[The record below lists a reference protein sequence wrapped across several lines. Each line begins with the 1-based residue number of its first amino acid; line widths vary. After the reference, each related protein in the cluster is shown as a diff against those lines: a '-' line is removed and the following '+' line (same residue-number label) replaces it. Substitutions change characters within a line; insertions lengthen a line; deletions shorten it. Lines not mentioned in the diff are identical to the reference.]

1 MKEIVDYLAAER
13 REPRIYGVI
22 YATVSG
28 IDNGEYMLQS
38 SSGDITDQLGPARL
52 ATMMTGDKYGSFFAP
67 VEGDEVVVGFE
78 LGDPAR
84 PVILGALW
92 NPDRQPPD
100 KADQSSDNNVRT
112 LVSRN
117 KHELTFD
124 DSPSATR
131 VTLKSNAGNELTF
144 HDSSGATRVTL
155 KSSAGYEVIIED
167 SPTPRIIVKTTGT
180 VATST
185 LVLDGV
191 MWNHQHATG
200 VGPSGPPL
208 SVNPAA
214 PEALLPEDQ

>member
-1 MKEIVDYLAAER
+1 MIDDLINFMGTDA
-13 REPRIYGVI
+13 REPRFPGMV
-22 YATVSG
+22 YATVTRVE
-28 IDNGEYMLQS
+28 NGEYMVQPT
-38 SSGDITDQLGPARL
+38 SSGFSAELGPARL
-52 ATMMTGDKYGSFFAP
+52 ATMMSGDRYGTFFGP
-67 VEGDEVVVGFE
+67 VVGDEVVVGFE
-78 LGDPAR
+78 LGNPAR

-100 KADQSSDNNVRT
+100 QADQSQDNNRRT
-112 LVSRN
+112 LVSRS

-124 DSPSATR
+124 DSPTGTR
-131 VTLKSNAGNELTF
+131 I
-144 HDSSGATRVTL
+144 TL
-155 KSSAGYEVIIED
+155 KSSGGYQIIIED
-167 SPTPRIIVKTTGT
+167 GPTPRLIVKTTGS

-208 SVNPAA
+208 SVIPAA